1 MRKLTSI
8 FLSILLI
15 IGVLAGCSSQSDQTI
30 KVGISSS
37 DTKVWEFIKQQAKK
51 KGLDIQI
58 VTFNDYVQPNLALSD
73 GSLDANAFQT
83 VSYFN
88 EFKKQRNLDLT
99 AIGSTVLA
107 PMGVYSK
114 KYKDITQIPN
124 GATITIPNEASN
136 GGRALLLLEKAGL
149 LKLKEGF
156 NGKGLTEV
164 IESNP
169 KNLKIVTIAAPQT
182 PRSMDDAAAA
192 VINNGIAVS
201 AGLSPVKD
209 PIFSEDKTAKPYI
222 NIIAT
227 QTKNK
232 DNANLKKLVKI
243 YQSPE
248 VAEYIKK
255 VYNGGVIPTI
265 VPISE
270 IENL

>member
-1 MRKLTSI
+1 MRKLSSI

-15 IGVLAGCSSQSDQTI
+15 IGVLAGCSSQSGQTI

-37 DTKVWEFIKQQAKK
+37 DTKVWEFIKQQAQKE
-51 KGLDIQI
+51 GLDIQI

-114 KYKDITQIPN
+114 KYKNITQIPN

-169 KNLKIVTIAAPQT
+169 KNLKIVTVAAPQT

-265 VPISE
+265 VPVSE